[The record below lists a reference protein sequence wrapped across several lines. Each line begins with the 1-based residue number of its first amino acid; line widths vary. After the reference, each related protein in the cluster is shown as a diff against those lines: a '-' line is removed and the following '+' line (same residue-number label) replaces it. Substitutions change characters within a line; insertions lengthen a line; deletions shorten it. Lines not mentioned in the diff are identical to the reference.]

1 MKQELDEESRSALIN
16 YRYQRAKD
24 TIKEAELLSSNGF
37 YNASVNRLYYACFY
51 ATEALLLKNRIQA
64 QTHSGVKTM
73 FGMHFVAKGIVPM
86 SIGKT
91 LSTLL

>member
-1 MKQELDEESRSALIN
+1 M
-16 YRYQRAKD
+16 
-24 TIKEAELLSSNGF
+24 
-37 YNASVNRLYYACFY
+37 YACFY

-91 LSTLL
+91 LSTLFEKRQSGDYEDFVYCDQSDAELLMQKAKEFINYLGGLL